1 MSTRSTESIGAPAI
15 TVRRST
21 DRGHAR
27 HGWLDSRHTF
37 SFGEYHDGAHMGFG
51 PLRVINEDIVS
62 PQKGFGMHPHR
73 DMEIISYVLSGR
85 LRHGD
90 SLGNSG
96 VIRPGEVQRISA
108 GSGLMHS
115 ETNPSPTEP
124 VHFLQVW
131 ITPKERGGDPNYE
144 QRSIHAQ
151 RGEGRLGLV
160 ISPDGRDGTMS
171 IRQDALV
178 FAGEF
183 PNGGDVSHEVSAG
196 RRAWLQVARGRV
208 TVNGVSLDEGDG
220 ASSIGPGVLRMR
232 FEPGAEALL
241 FDLP

>member
-1 MSTRSTESIGAPAI
+1 MSTHATNSAAAPALI
-15 TVRRST
+15 VRRSA

-37 SFGEYHDGAHMGFG
+37 SFGEYHDAAHMGFG

-62 PQKGFGMHPHR
+62 AQMGFGMHPHR
-73 DMEIISYVLSGR
+73 DMEIISYVLSGE

-90 SLGNSG
+90 SLGNAG
-96 VIRPGEVQRISA
+96 IIRPGEVQRISA
-108 GSGLMHS
+108 GSGLLHS
-115 ETNPSPTEP
+115 ETNPSATEP

-131 ITPKERGGDPNYE
+131 ITPRERGGTPGYE
-144 QRSIHAQ
+144 QRSIRDQ

-160 ISPDGRDGTMS
+160 ISPDGRGGTMS

-178 FAGEF
+178 YAGVF
-183 PNGGDVSHEVSAG
+183 PDGGEAEHALSAA
-196 RRAWLQVARGRV
+196 RRCWLQVARGRV
-208 TVNGVSLDEGDG
+208 TVNGVTLDEGDG
-220 ASSIGPGVLRMR
+220 ASAGGPGLLRMR
-232 FEPGAEALL
+232 FEPGSEALL